1 MLVMIVKW
9 NIRKWYFRKKDILMI
24 NKKLQDGLASVPSS
38 FIYLQQAPGVEDLV
52 TSAKTKQELIN
63 AGIALIV
70 GVISIILKDL
80 SKKLFKKRTKSRN
93 NGRDKTNL

>member
-1 MLVMIVKW
+1 
-9 NIRKWYFRKKDILMI
+9 MI